1 MSLNN
6 YRKKLRN
13 IEKKILNIV
22 LNRENSRKCGIIY
35 IIKKTN
41 NIDIVLLLNKILIN
55 FYTCD
60 ITLVNLIS
68 NRIMLGKEIAIA
80 KYNDTFNNMDD
91 NTIYK
96 KITNSDVEKNIIKT
110 IYNLDI
116 KKKYKNIMLFIMK
129 EILIPFTKRIQV
141 KTINLLNFNK
151 FSLI

>member
-22 LNRENSRKCGIIY
+22 LNRENSRKCDIIY
-35 IIKKTN
+35 IIRNTK
-41 NIDIVLLLNKILIN
+41 NIDIVLLLNKILTN
-55 FYTCD
+55 FHTID
-60 ITLVNLIS
+60 VNLVNLIS
-68 NRIMLGKEIAIA
+68 DRIMLGKEIAIS
-80 KYNDTFNNMDD
+80 KYDDTFNNIDD

-96 KITNSDVEKNIIKT
+96 KITDSNIEKKIIEDIYKLNIMKKNI
-110 IYNLDI
+110 
-116 KKKYKNIMLFIMK
+116 NIMLFIMK
-129 EILIPFTKRIQV
+129 EILIPFTKKIQV

>member
-1 MSLNN
+1 MSIYN
-6 YRKKLRN
+6 YTKKLRN
-13 IEKKILNIV
+13 IERKILNIV
-22 LNRENSRKCGIIY
+22 LNREHSRKCDINY
-35 IIKKTN
+35 IIKNTK
-41 NIDIVLLLNKILIN
+41 NIDIVILLNKILIN
-55 FYTCD
+55 FYTID
-60 ITLVNLIS
+60 MYLINLI
-68 NRIMLGKEIAIA
+68 NERIILGKEIAIA

-116 KKKYKNIMLFIMK
+116 KKKYINIMLFIMK

>member
-1 MSLNN
+1 MSLDN
-6 YRKKLRN
+6 YTKKLRN
-13 IEKKILNIV
+13 IERKILNIV
-22 LNRENSRKCGIIY
+22 LNRENSRKCNINY
-35 IIKKTN
+35 IIKNTK
-41 NIDIVLLLNKILIN
+41 NIDIVILLNKILIN
-55 FYTCD
+55 FYTID
-60 ITLVNLIS
+60 MYLINLI
-68 NRIMLGKEIAIA
+68 NERIILGKEIAIA

-96 KITNSDVEKNIIKT
+96 KITNSNVEKNIIKT

-116 KKKYKNIMLFIMK
+116 KKKYINIMLFIMK

>member
-22 LNRENSRKCGIIY
+22 LNRENSRKCDIIY

-68 NRIMLGKEIAIA
+68 DRIMLGKEIAIS
-80 KYNDTFNNMDD
+80 KYDNTFNNMDD

-96 KITNSDVEKNIIKT
+96 KITNSVIEKKIIED
-110 IYNLDI
+110 IYKLDI
-116 KKKYKNIMLFIMK
+116 MKKYINIMLFIMK
-129 EILIPFTKRIQV
+129 EILIPFTKKIQV

>member
-22 LNRENSRKCGIIY
+22 LNRENSRKCDIIY

-68 NRIMLGKEIAIA
+68 NRIMLGKEIAIS
-80 KYNDTFNNMDD
+80 KYDNTFNNIDD

-96 KITNSDVEKNIIKT
+96 KITNSIIEKKIIED
-110 IYNLDI
+110 IYKLDI
-116 KKKYKNIMLFIMK
+116 MKKYINIMLFIMK

>member
-22 LNRENSRKCGIIY
+22 LNRENSRKCDIIY

-68 NRIMLGKEIAIA
+68 NRIMLGKEIAIS
-80 KYNDTFNNMDD
+80 KYDNTFNNMDD

-96 KITNSDVEKNIIKT
+96 KITNSVIEKKIIED
-110 IYNLDI
+110 IYKLDI
-116 KKKYKNIMLFIMK
+116 MKKYINIMLFIMK

>member
-1 MSLNN
+1 MSLDN

-22 LNRENSRKCGIIY
+22 LNRENSRKCDIIY

-55 FYTCD
+55 FYTID
-60 ITLVNLIS
+60 IYLINLI
-68 NRIMLGKEIAIA
+68 NERIILGKEIAIA
-80 KYNDTFNNMDD
+80 KYNDTFNNIDD

-96 KITNSDVEKNIIKT
+96 KITNNNIEKNIIKT

-116 KKKYKNIMLFIMK
+116 KKKYINIMLFIMK
-129 EILIPFTKRIQV
+129 EILIPFTKKIQV

>member
-1 MSLNN
+1 MSLNK

-22 LNRENSRKCGIIY
+22 LNRENSRKCDIIY

-68 NRIMLGKEIAIA
+68 NRIMLGKEIAIS
-80 KYNDTFNNMDD
+80 KYDNTFNNIDD

-96 KITNSDVEKNIIKT
+96 KITNNNIEKKIIED
-110 IYNLDI
+110 IYKLDI
-116 KKKYKNIMLFIMK
+116 MKKYINIMLFIMK
-129 EILIPFTKRIQV
+129 EILIPFTKRIQL

>member
-13 IEKKILNIV
+13 IERKILNIV
-22 LNRENSRKCGIIY
+22 LNRENSRKCDIIY

-68 NRIMLGKEIAIA
+68 NRTMLGKEIAIL
-80 KYNDTFNNMDD
+80 KYDNTFNNMDD

-96 KITNSDVEKNIIKT
+96 KITNSIIEKKIIED
-110 IYNLDI
+110 IYKLDI
-116 KKKYKNIMLFIMK
+116 MKKHINIMLFIMK

>member
-1 MSLNN
+1 MSLNK

-13 IEKKILNIV
+13 IERKILNIV
-22 LNRENSRKCGIIY
+22 LNRENSRKCDIIY

-96 KITNSDVEKNIIKT
+96 KITNNDVEKNIIED
-110 IYNLDI
+110 IYKLDI
-116 KKKYKNIMLFIMK
+116 KKKYINIMLFIIK

>member
-22 LNRENSRKCGIIY
+22 LNRENSRKCDIIY
-35 IIKKTN
+35 IIRNTK
-41 NIDIVLLLNKILIN
+41 NIDIVLLLNKILTN
-55 FYTCD
+55 FHTID
-60 ITLVNLIS
+60 VNLVNLIS
-68 NRIMLGKEIAIA
+68 DRIMLGKEIAIS
-80 KYNDTFNNMDD
+80 KYDDTFNNIDD

-96 KITNSDVEKNIIKT
+96 KITDSNIEKKIIEDIYKLNIM
-110 IYNLDI
+110 
-116 KKKYKNIMLFIMK
+116 KKYINIMLFIMK

>member
-1 MSLNN
+1 MSLNK

-22 LNRENSRKCGIIY
+22 LNRENSRKCDIIY

-68 NRIMLGKEIAIA
+68 NRIMLGKEIAIS
-80 KYNDTFNNMDD
+80 KYDNTFNNIDD

-96 KITNSDVEKNIIKT
+96 KITNSIIEKKIIED
-110 IYNLDI
+110 IYKLDI
-116 KKKYKNIMLFIMK
+116 MKKYINIMLFIMK

>member
-22 LNRENSRKCGIIY
+22 LNRENSRKCDIIY

-68 NRIMLGKEIAIA
+68 DRIVLGKEIAIS
-80 KYNDTFNNMDD
+80 KYDNTFNNMDD
-91 NTIYK
+91 NTIY
-96 KITNSDVEKNIIKT
+96 
-110 IYNLDI
+110 
-116 KKKYKNIMLFIMK
+116 
-129 EILIPFTKRIQV
+129 
-141 KTINLLNFNK
+141 
-151 FSLI
+151 

>member
-13 IEKKILNIV
+13 IEKKILNIII
-22 LNRENSRKCGIIY
+22 NREYSRKCDIKY
-35 IIKKTN
+35 IIKNTK
-41 NIDIVLLLNKILIN
+41 NIDLVLSLNKIFIN

-68 NRIMLGKEIAIA
+68 DRIMLGKEIAIS
-80 KYNDTFNNMDD
+80 KYDNTFNNMDD

-96 KITNSDVEKNIIKT
+96 KITNSIIEKKIIED
-110 IYNLDI
+110 IYKLDI
-116 KKKYKNIMLFIMK
+116 MKKYINIMLFIMK

>member
-22 LNRENSRKCGIIY
+22 LNRENSRKCDIIY

-41 NIDIVLLLNKILIN
+41 NIDIVLLLNKIVIN

-68 NRIMLGKEIAIA
+68 NRIMLGKEIAIS
-80 KYNDTFNNMDD
+80 KYDNTFNNMDD

-96 KITNSDVEKNIIKT
+96 KITNSIIEKKIIED
-110 IYNLDI
+110 IYKLDI
-116 KKKYKNIMLFIMK
+116 MKKYINIMLFIMK

>member
-22 LNRENSRKCGIIY
+22 LNREHSRKCDIIY

-68 NRIMLGKEIAIA
+68 NRIMLGKEIAIS
-80 KYNDTFNNMDD
+80 KYDNTFNNMDD

-96 KITNSDVEKNIIKT
+96 KITNSIIEKKIIED
-110 IYNLDI
+110 IYKLDI
-116 KKKYKNIMLFIMK
+116 KKKYINIMLFIMK
-129 EILIPFTKRIQV
+129 EILIPFTKKIQV

>member
-1 MSLNN
+1 MSLDN
-6 YRKKLRN
+6 YTKKLRN
-13 IEKKILNIV
+13 IERKILNIV
-22 LNRENSRKCGIIY
+22 LNRENSRKCNINY
-35 IIKKTN
+35 IIKNTK
-41 NIDIVLLLNKILIN
+41 NIDIVILLNKILIN
-55 FYTCD
+55 FYTID
-60 ITLVNLIS
+60 MYLINLI
-68 NRIMLGKEIAIA
+68 NERIILGKEIAIA

-96 KITNSDVEKNIIKT
+96 KITNNNIEKNIIKT

-116 KKKYKNIMLFIMK
+116 KKKYINIMLFIMK

>member
-22 LNRENSRKCGIIY
+22 LNRENSRKCDIIY
-35 IIKKTN
+35 IIRNTK
-41 NIDIVLLLNKILIN
+41 NIDIVLLLNKILTN
-55 FYTCD
+55 FHTID
-60 ITLVNLIS
+60 VNLVNLIS
-68 NRIMLGKEIAIA
+68 DRIMLGKEIAIS
-80 KYNDTFNNMDD
+80 KYDDTFNNIDD

-96 KITNSDVEKNIIKT
+96 KITDSNIENKIIED
-110 IYNLDI
+110 IYKLNI
-116 KKKYKNIMLFIMK
+116 KKKYINIMLFIMK
-129 EILIPFTKRIQV
+129 EILIPFTKKIQV